1 MVRAVIGRSRSSS
14 VADGSDLLSVGALR
28 EATRE
33 AIRAVPAAGAARNT
47 GGSLADVDTTPMLDT
62 IAALAHEYRTATD
75 DEHKKEW
82 GQFFTSTAIASFMA
96 RMVRAPTKKI
106 VRVLDPGAGTGVL
119 GLALAERLIV
129 ELDLTVELTAV
140 EKEPGAAAML
150 RLSIE
155 RSRERLGADR
165 LRVKVIAD
173 DFLDLD
179 QPKLG
184 QAQIGQFDV
193 AIANPPYFKM
203 SPNDERGGDAPNAYA
218 RFMEVAA
225 RTLVDGGALCF
236 IIPRSFSA
244 GYYFR
249 AFRRRFHRLMRLDRV
264 HVFESRKDAFKSDGV
279 LQENIIV
286 AYTRSCETSPA
297 VTISSSSSDRD
308 FADAFVHDAPR
319 SMVIDIADQDAVLS
333 LPSSE
338 RDMAVLR
345 LFAQWKH
352 TLSTYQLDVSTGP
365 VVPFRSEGEL
375 RSKAAIDTLPL
386 LWLQH
391 VLPGRVV
398 WPVPDGFRK
407 PEHIVGTATNKLLV
421 DDKTYVLLRRFSAKE
436 DERRLVSAPYIRG
449 SLGAAKLG
457 IENHVNYVYR
467 RAGELTEREARALS
481 ALFNSALFDSYF
493 RISNGNTQVSATEL
507 RALPLPGPEILDAIA
522 DRLTAHHDPERAVTE
537 VLGDV

>member
-1 MVRAVIGRSRSSS
+1 M
-14 VADGSDLLSVGALR
+14 
-28 EATRE
+28 
-33 AIRAVPAAGAARNT
+33 
-47 GGSLADVDTTPMLDT
+47 MDT
-62 IAALAHEYRTATD
+62 IAALAQEYRTATD

-96 RMVRAPTKKI
+96 RMVRVPATRI

-119 GLALAERLIV
+119 GLALAEHLIV
-129 ELDLTVELTAV
+129 DCGLSVELTAV

-155 RSRERLGADR
+155 RSCERLGEDR
-165 LRVKVIAD
+165 LRARVVAD

-184 QAQIGQFDV
+184 QPQIGQFDV
-193 AIANPPYFKM
+193 TIANPPYFKM
-203 SPNDERGGDAPNAYA
+203 SPNDSRGGDAPNVYA

-236 IIPRSFSA
+236 IIPRSFAA

-286 AYTRSCETSPA
+286 AYTRSSDNSPA

-308 FADAFVHDAPR
+308 FADAFAHDVPR
-319 SMVIDIADQDAVLS
+319 TMVIDLADQDAVLS

-338 RDMAVLR
+338 RDMSVLR
-345 LFAQWKH
+345 LFARWKH
-352 TLSTYQLDVSTGP
+352 TLATYQLEVSTGP
-365 VVPFRSEGEL
+365 VVPFRSEDEL
-375 RSKAAIDTLPL
+375 RSKSSGNTLPL

-398 WPVPDGFRK
+398 WPLPDGFRK
-407 PEHIVGTATNKLLV
+407 PEHIVATATDKLLV
-421 DDKTYVLLRRFSAKE
+421 DDKTYILLRRFSAKE
-436 DERRLVSAPYIRG
+436 DDRRLVSAPYIRG
-449 SLGAAKLG
+449 SLGASRLG

-467 RAGELTEREARALS
+467 RGGELTEREARALS
-481 ALFNSALFDSYF
+481 ALFNSALFDAYF
-493 RISNGNTQVSATEL
+493 RVSNGNTQVSATEL
-507 RALPLPGPEILDAIA
+507 RALPLPGPDVLEAIA
-522 DRLTAHHDPERAVTE
+522 DRLTEHRDPERAVTE
-537 VLGDV
+537 VLGEV